1 MRVYPHLSLRLSLT
15 SETLFGPGKAALLQG
30 VSETGSIAAAG
41 RAMGM
46 SYKRAWYLIDTLN
59 TSFVEPLIVS
69 TKGGKAGG
77 GAKLTPTGAE
87 VLALYRH
94 MERAA
99 LDATAQDLE
108 RITALATSP
117 QAND

>member
-1 MRVYPHLSLRLSLT
+1 MPHYQRLSLRFSLT
-15 SETLFGPGKAALLQG
+15 SETLFGPGKAALLEGISQ
-30 VSETGSIAAAG
+30 TGSIAAAG

-59 TSFVEPLIVS
+59 MSFAEPLVVS

-77 GAKLTPTGAE
+77 GAMLTSTGAE
-87 VLALYRH
+87 VLALYRN

-99 LDATAQDLE
+99 LDATARDLE
-108 RITALATSP
+108 SLAALATSP
-117 QAND
+117 QATD